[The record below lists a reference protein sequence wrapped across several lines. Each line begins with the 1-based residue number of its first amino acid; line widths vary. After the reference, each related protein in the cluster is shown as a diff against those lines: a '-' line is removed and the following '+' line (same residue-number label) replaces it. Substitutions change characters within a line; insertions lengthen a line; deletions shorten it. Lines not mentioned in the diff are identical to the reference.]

1 MKSCDTIVFVPGS
14 CVCDESSLTGEATPV
29 QKYSAP
35 NTSNVYEVAGHG
47 ARHTLFSGSKV
58 LQAGSMQNH
67 DVLAVVMATGNYSI
81 FDILI

>member
-1 MKSCDTIVFVPGS
+1 M
-14 CVCDESSLTGEATPV
+14 TGEATPV

-35 NTSNVYEVAGHG
+35 NTSSVYEVGGHG

-67 DVLAVVMATGNYSI
+67 DVLAVVMATGNNYLQ
-81 FDILI
+81 ILENRDLLPGSLQLDY